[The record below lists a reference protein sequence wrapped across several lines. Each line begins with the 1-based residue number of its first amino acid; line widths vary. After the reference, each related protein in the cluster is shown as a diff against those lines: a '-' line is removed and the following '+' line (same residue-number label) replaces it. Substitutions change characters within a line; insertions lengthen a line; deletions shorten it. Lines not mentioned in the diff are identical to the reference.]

1 MLYTHFLSKRC
12 YFTTVKLYVIFS
24 EELFELN
31 MKITV
36 LNVDSIYRIEF
47 YTFIFWQFGIHV
59 KACYIYIYGVNKVVS
74 QLWTNMW
81 QSKKI
86 CSIPIQDFCVNRR
99 FEISNLDLQFR
110 FISTFLS
117 KIHDMFYIF
126 GGKRSCLQKLYFYL
140 TFSEELFEFNRHLL
154 CWLFIWNIESNYTI
168 QFFNQCGIKFEV
180 YNVFL

>member
-1 MLYTHFLSKRC
+1 MSIRYIESNSTLSFFGNLAFISRHVI
-12 YFTTVKLYVIFS
+12 YF
-24 EELFELN
+24 
-31 MKITV
+31 
-36 LNVDSIYRIEF
+36 
-47 YTFIFWQFGIHV
+47 
-59 KACYIYIYGVNKVVS
+59 YGVNKVVS

-86 CSIPIQDFCVNRR
+86 CSIPIQYFCVNRR

-126 GGKRSCLQKLYFYL
+126 GGKRSCLLKLCFYL